1 MTAHLG
7 LVFGLSF
14 WAQVATGSDEP
25 GRVSGIVLD
34 AAGRGI
40 QQAGVSLDGGESIL
54 TDAEGMFRA
63 SLAPGPHHL
72 EVRALVGT
80 ATAAFGISAGLETE
94 IVIMFRPG
102 SVFIDVDAPETSLEP
117 VTAAKSSTRTRS
129 LEGLVVSREAGA
141 PVADARIFVRG
152 GAASARTDREGRFTV
167 VVPEG
172 EVDLVVIH
180 SSYSSRTLRVLGDGG
195 SVRVELEPQVVS
207 LGEMVVTIPKP
218 DYGGLAQQLSDRK
231 ESAAVTDGV
240 GLEEMRKTADST
252 ASTATRRIVGASV
265 VGGAYLNVRG
275 LGGRYTNVRLN
286 GVTLPSTDPDL
297 PGFQIDLFPVSLLT
311 GLIVS
316 KTFTPDIP
324 GDFAGGSMNVIT
336 RDYPERFSLSLNLS
350 LSARHD
356 TLFRDTLSYD
366 GGTFDFLGF
375 DDGTRSLPDSVPA
388 DQKLAAGRTGRP
400 RDAVNEIARSFRP
413 TWSLDASPALPD
425 LSAAAS
431 MGDSK
436 AVGDEGRIGYLVT
449 LAYRSTTQNNV
460 DLVTN
465 VKTEGEGDERRV
477 VPREQLDRETGT
489 RQGQLG
495 LLGTLSYR
503 LNPYDQLRWATL
515 FTSTSDDEA
524 ARTTGNS
531 EEEGTA
537 IDRTQMTFVE
547 RRLLFNQLLGR
558 HEDLFGELDVEWQ
571 VNGSVVAR
579 NQPDTR
585 NLLYI
590 LGPEGFVYRN
600 VTGSGERL
608 YTELDQLDLG
618 AGFDL
623 THPIFDEGKLKGGFL
638 GRVSSRAFQA
648 RRFGTRFVGENFDL
662 RLLAPNELFAP
673 ESYGPI
679 LEMEEVTRPDD
690 GYDALEL
697 LAAWYAMLDTPLVG
711 ALRLVGGARLELFR
725 QSIESK
731 APFPVNE
738 IKSGER
744 TDFDVLPSA
753 GLVYGL
759 TDTMALRAS
768 YGGTVARPLVR
779 ELAPFLNQ
787 DFIRRRNIQG
797 NPEVG
802 RTYVHNFDL
811 RWELFPSD
819 TEVLAVSGFYK
830 RFEAPIESVVLDF
843 RGNITYANIE
853 RAENF
858 GAELEARVNL
868 GRLAEALHEF
878 SFLANLAL
886 IHSRVSLSPE
896 DQRLATSA
904 ERPLAGQ
911 SPFVANLSLAYAPDG
926 TGLSFNVFYNVF
938 GRRIQDVGRLGLP
951 DVYEEPFHSL
961 DATMFWQFAE
971 GWTASLYGRNLLNQA
986 QRVDQGGFPFLR
998 SEQGVTVGARLAW
1011 EM

>member
-1 MTAHLG
+1 MAEASELEG
-7 LVFGLSF
+7 RF
-14 WAQVATGSDEP
+14 VAL
-25 GRVSGIVLD
+25 VLD
-34 AAGRGI
+34 GAGRGVHR
-40 QQAGVSLDGGESIL
+40 ASIL
-54 TDAEGMFRA
+54 VDGRRVGETDEEGLFGGH
-63 SLAPGPHHL
+63 LLPGEHQLRVEH
-72 EVRALVGT
+72 EVGT
-80 ATAAFGISAGLETE
+80 ATTTFRLVAGRETE
-94 IVIMFRPG
+94 IVVMLGRSPP
-102 SVFIDVDAPETSLEP
+102 FIDVDAPEVQTSTTQAV
-117 VTAAKSSTRTRS
+117 VTSTRTRS
-129 LEGLVVSREAGA
+129 LNGRVTSRESGE
-141 PVADARIFVRG
+141 PVLDARVFVRG
-152 GAASARTDREGRFTV
+152 SASSARTDAAGRFVVTMPESTV
-167 VVPEG
+167 
-172 EVDLVVIH
+172 DIVVIH
-180 SSYSSRTLRVLGDGG
+180 AQFAST
-195 SVRVELEPQVVS
+195 SVTVGPVQTDLEVSLEPQVVA
-207 LGEMVVTIPKP
+207 LGDMLVTIPKP
-218 DYGGLAQQLSDRK
+218 DLGGLAQQLSERRD
-231 ESAAVTDGV
+231 SASVTDGV

-286 GVTLPSTDPDL
+286 GVALPSTDPDL

-311 GLIVS
+311 GLIVT

-336 RDYPERFSLSLNLS
+336 RDYPERFMLNLS
-350 LSARHD
+350 LSLSFRHD
-356 TLFRDTLSYD
+356 TIFRDTLSYD
-366 GGTFDFLGF
+366 GGAFDFLGF
-375 DDGTRSLPDSVPA
+375 DDGSRSLPDAVPD
-388 DQKLAAGRTGRP
+388 DQKLTAGRTGLP
-400 RDAVNEIARSFRP
+400 RATVNEIARSFTP
-413 TWSLDASPALPD
+413 VWALDRGPAMPD
-425 LSAAAS
+425 LSIAAS
-431 MGDSK
+431 AGDSSP
-436 AVGDEGRIGYLVT
+436 VGQDGRLGYLVT
-449 LAYRSTTQNNV
+449 LAYRRTTQNNV

-495 LLGTLSYR
+495 ALGTLSYR
-503 LNPYDQLRWATL
+503 LNAYDQLRLATL
-515 FTSTSDDEA
+515 FTSTADDEA
-524 ARTTGNS
+524 ARTSGLS

-537 IDRTQMTFVE
+537 IDRSQMTFVE

-558 HEDLFGELDVEWQ
+558 HEDIVGELDLDWQ
-571 VNGSVVAR
+571 INASIVAR

-590 LGPEGFVYRN
+590 QGPEGFVYRN

-608 YTELDQLDLG
+608 YTELGQNDFG

-623 THPIFDEGKLKGGFL
+623 THPVFEEGKLKGGFL
-638 GRVSSRAFQA
+638 GRISSRGFQA
-648 RRFGTRFVGENFDL
+648 RRFGTRFVADDPDV

-673 ESYGPI
+673 DSYGPI

-690 GYDALEL
+690 GYDAFEL
-697 LAAWYAMLDTPLVG
+697 LSAWYAMLDAPLVG
-711 ALRLVGGARLELFR
+711 PLRLVGGARVELFR
-725 QSIESK
+725 QEIESK
-731 APFPVNE
+731 APFPVTE
-738 IKSGER
+738 TKAGER
-744 TDFDVLPSA
+744 TDLDVLPSA
-753 GLVYGL
+753 GLVYRL
-759 TDTMALRAS
+759 SEEMAVRAS

-797 NPEVG
+797 NPDVG

-830 RFEAPIESVVLDF
+830 LFEAPIESVVLDF

-858 GAELEARVNL
+858 GAELEARLGL
-868 GRLAEALHEF
+868 GRLSSALSEF
-878 SFLANLAL
+878 SFLANFAL

-926 TGLSFNVFYNVF
+926 TGLSFNLFYNVF

-961 DATMFWQFAE
+961 DATAFWQFAE
-971 GWTASLYGRNLLNQA
+971 GWTASVFARNLLNQA

-998 SEQGVTVGARLAW
+998 SEQGVTAGARLAW

>member
-1 MTAHLG
+1 MASALVPVFVGWALSAAAAGELG
-7 LVFGLSF
+7 QLSG
-14 WAQVATGSDEP
+14 V
-25 GRVSGIVLD
+25 VLD
-34 AAGRGI
+34 GQGRGL
-40 QQAGVSLDGGESIL
+40 AGVAVHVDEAPPLVTDGEGTFRVPIPAGLHSLRVLDG
-54 TDAEGMFRA
+54 AR
-63 SLAPGPHHL
+63 
-72 EVRALVGT
+72 T
-80 ATAAFGISAGLETE
+80 ATASFGVQAGRETE
-94 IVIMFRPG
+94 VLV
-102 SVFIDVDAPETSLEP
+102 VFAPDYIYVDVDAPP
-117 VTAAKSSTRTRS
+117 TAGGGLPSVRSSTRTRALS
-129 LEGLVVSREAGA
+129 GLVSSAEQGA
-141 PVADARIFVRG
+141 PVRDARVFVRG
-152 GAASARTDREGRFTV
+152 SPASARTDAEGRFTLEL
-167 VVPEG
+167 PEG
-172 EVDLVVIH
+172 PVDVVVIH
-180 SSYSSRTLRVLGDGG
+180 SSFASRTLQIPESEGF
-195 SVRVELEPQVVS
+195 VRVELEPQVVA
-207 LGEMVVTIPKP
+207 LGDMVVTIPKP
-218 DYGGLAQQLSDRK
+218 DYGGLAQQLLERK
-231 ESAAVTDGV
+231 DAAAVTDGV

-311 GLIVS
+311 GLVVS
-316 KTFTPDIP
+316 KTFTPDMP

-336 RDYPERFSLSLNLS
+336 RDYPDRFSLSVNLS

-356 TLFRDTLSYD
+356 TLFRDTLTYQ
-366 GGTFDFLGF
+366 GGAFDFLGF
-375 DDGTRSLPDSVPA
+375 DDGTRALPETVPA
-388 DQKLAAGRTGRP
+388 DQKLAAGRTGLP
-400 RDAVNEIARSFRP
+400 RDAVNEIARSFTP
-413 TWSLDASPALPD
+413 IWTLESSPALPD

-431 MGDSK
+431 LGDST
-436 AVGDEGRIGYLVT
+436 AVGEDGRLGYLIT
-449 LAYRSTTQNNV
+449 LAYRRTTQLNV
-460 DLVTN
+460 DLVSN
-465 VKTEGEGDERRV
+465 VKTEGEGDARRV
-477 VPREQLDRETGT
+477 VLREQLDRETGT

-503 LNPYDQLRWATL
+503 LNEYDQLRWASL

-524 ARTTGNS
+524 ARTTGVS
-531 EEEGTA
+531 EEEGTP
-537 IDRTQMTFVE
+537 IDRSQMTFTE

-558 HEDLFGELDVEWQ
+558 HEDLLGELDVEWQ

-618 AGFDL
+618 AGLDL
-623 THPIFDEGKLKGGFL
+623 THPIFGEGRLKGGFL
-638 GRVSSRAFQA
+638 GRLSSRGFQA
-648 RRFGTRFVGENFDL
+648 RRFGTRFVAADPDL
-662 RLLAPNELFAP
+662 RLLTPDQLFAP

-690 GYDALEL
+690 GYDAFEA
-697 LAAWYAMLDTPLVG
+697 LAAWYAMLDTPVVG
-711 ALRLVGGARLELFR
+711 ALRLVTGARVELFR
-725 QSIESK
+725 QAIESK

-738 IKSGER
+738 VKEGAR
-744 TDFDVLPSA
+744 TDLDVLPSA
-753 GLVYGL
+753 ALVYGL
-759 TDTMALRAS
+759 TESMALRAS

-787 DFIRRRNIQG
+787 DFVRRRNIQG
-797 NPEVG
+797 NPDVG
-802 RTYVHNFDL
+802 RTYVHNLDL

-830 RFEAPIESVVLDF
+830 VFEAPIESVVLDF
-843 RGNITYANIE
+843 RGNITYANIQ

-858 GAELEARVNL
+858 GAELEARINL
-868 GRLAEALHEF
+868 GRINRALAEF

-886 IHSRVSLSPE
+886 IRSRVSLSPE

-911 SPFVANLSLAYAPDG
+911 SPFVANLSLSYAPQD

-1011 EM
+1011 EL